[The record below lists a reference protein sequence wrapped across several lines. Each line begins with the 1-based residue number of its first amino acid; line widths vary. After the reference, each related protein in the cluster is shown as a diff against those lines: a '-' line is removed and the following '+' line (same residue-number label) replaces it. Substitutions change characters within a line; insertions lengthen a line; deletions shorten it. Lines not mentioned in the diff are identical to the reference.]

1 MVATCTKVLENY
13 RPQTV
18 ASPLGYVKRDFETK
32 GKFWIQVCNHEQ
44 KVGDCQLDGNKSL
57 RKVSWTSFRV
67 HFESDDSAQSPK
79 YFGVECAFHLTAFT
93 V

>member
-1 MVATCTKVLENY
+1 MVATCTKELENY

-18 ASPLGYVKRDFETK
+18 ASQLGYVKRDF
-32 GKFWIQVCNHEQ
+32 GNHEQ

-67 HFESDDSAQSPK
+67 HFESDDSPQSPK